1 VLSGG
6 VITMEDKNG
15 RSALSQG
22 TVVTPTKVKA
32 TLASI
37 PIATESLI
45 SRGVSSLSLRLSA
58 AVVLIDVSYCSLHYH
73 CLVISFFSLLG
84 F

>member
-1 VLSGG
+1 MLCDIDLSGG
-6 VITMEDKNG
+6 VITMEDRSG

-37 PIATESLI
+37 PIATESLVN
-45 SRGVSSLSLRLSA
+45 RGTSSLLFHLMLR
-58 AVVLIDVSYCSLHYH
+58 C
-73 CLVISFFSLLG
+73 FT
-84 F
+84 

>member
-1 VLSGG
+1 VYWSGQYKTGINARETLEAFETFANDMLGG

-22 TVVTPTKVKA
+22 AAVVPTKVKA

-37 PIATESLI
+37 PIATESLVSRRI
-45 SRGVSSLSLRLSA
+45 SST
-58 AVVLIDVSYCSLHYH
+58 
-73 CLVISFFSLLG
+73 LLLLYYS
-84 F
+84 

>member
-1 VLSGG
+1 
-6 VITMEDKNG
+6 MEDKNG

-32 TLASI
+32 TLVSI

-45 SRGVSSLSLRLSA
+45 NRRVSSMSIISIIPRTFNCINIGQVWNGNGVRL
-58 AVVLIDVSYCSLHYH
+58 L
-73 CLVISFFSLLG
+73 CLEA
-84 F
+84 